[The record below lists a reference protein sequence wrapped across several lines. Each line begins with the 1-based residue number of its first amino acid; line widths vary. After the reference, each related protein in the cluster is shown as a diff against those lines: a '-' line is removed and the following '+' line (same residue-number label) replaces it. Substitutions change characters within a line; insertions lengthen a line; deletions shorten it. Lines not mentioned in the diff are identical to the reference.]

1 MLLEN
6 ELEGNEFM
14 TVERLRHVQERLR
27 ERARHWKD
35 YALTLLKW
43 VLFALLVGISVGFV
57 GALFH
62 MAIDRGTE
70 LRESHKI
77 FLFLLPLAGL
87 VIVWAYHVTGMSDD

>member
-43 VLFALLVGISVGFV
+43 VLFALLAGISVGDTV
-57 GALFH
+57 TVEAP
-62 MAIDRGTE
+62 RGSINYTV
-70 LRESHKI
+70 RKI
-77 FLFLLPLAGL
+77 ER
-87 VIVWAYHVTGMSDD
+87 